1 MEINDLIIFKTVA
14 NEGSISKAAKE
25 LGYVQPN
32 ITERIKKL
40 EQELETPLLH
50 RDNKGVSLLPSGDI
64 LLDYTNRILTLLE
77 EAKNE
82 IKTSGSSYVIAT
94 SQSILTNYL
103 SMRIK
108 ENFRSYQLYI
118 ESSSHLQTLLQQ
130 QKVDMVITYEDYP
143 DAAFKKVFTTSISVG
158 LLKAKEKC
166 TIDYSKELFF
176 VSNDKKCPFRNK
188 TIQFLKENNLSQRQ
202 LQQLDSY
209 SLMEEF
215 IVEGNGIAFLPI
227 KNDKLVTIEN
237 VPIEKLAVH
246 FLRIETLLSI
256 PLMNYLSNRMT
267 LFTNFFKI
275 KTPLERI

>member
-32 ITERIKKL
+32 VTERIKKL
-40 EQELETPLLH
+40 EKELETPLLH

-166 TIDYSKELFF
+166 NIDYSKELFF

-246 FLRIETLLSI
+246 F
-256 PLMNYLSNRMT
+256 
-267 LFTNFFKI
+267 FTNRNFI
-275 KTPLERI
+275 KHTPDELFE

>member
-32 ITERIKKL
+32 VTERIKKL

-64 LLDYTNRILTLLE
+64 LLEYTNKIVTLLE
-77 EAKNE
+77 EAKNK
-82 IKTSGSSYVIAT
+82 IKARDSSYVIAT

-103 SMRIK
+103 SMHIK
-108 ENFRSYQLYI
+108 ENFRSYQIYI
-118 ESSSHLQTLLQQ
+118 ESSSHLQKLLQQ
-130 QKVDMVITYEDYP
+130 QKVDMVITYEDYS
-143 DAAFKKVFTTSISVG
+143 DVAFKKVFATSISVG
-158 LLKAKEKC
+158 LLKAKEKS

-209 SLMEEF
+209 SLIEDF
-215 IVEGNGIAFLPI
+215 ISDGKGIAFLPI
-227 KNDKLVTIEN
+227 RNEQLVTIED

-246 FLRIETLLSI
+246 F
-256 PLMNYLSNRMT
+256 
-267 LFTNFFKI
+267 FTNENFI
-275 KTPLERI
+275 KHTPVELFG

>member
-32 ITERIKKL
+32 VTERIKKL

-64 LLDYTNRILTLLE
+64 LLDYTNKILALLE
-77 EAKNE
+77 EAKDE
-82 IKTSGSSYVIAT
+82 IKTSASSYVIAT

-108 ENFRSYQLYI
+108 ENFRNYQIYI
-118 ESSSHLQTLLQQ
+118 ESSSHLQKLLQQ
-130 QKVDMVITYEDYP
+130 QKVDMVLTYEDYP

-158 LLKAKEKC
+158 LLKAKEQC
-166 TIDYSKELFF
+166 TIDFSKELFF
-176 VSNDKKCPFRNK
+176 VSNDKKCPFRNM
-188 TIQFLKENNLSQRQ
+188 TIQFLKKNNLSQHQ

-209 SLMEEF
+209 SLIEEF

-227 KNDKLVTIEN
+227 NNDKLVPIEN
-237 VPIEKLAVH
+237 VEVEKL
-246 FLRIETLLSI
+246 SI
-256 PLMNYLSNRMT
+256 NF
-267 LFTNFFKI
+267 FTNRD
-275 KTPLERI
+275 LEKAIPGELFN

>member
-1 MEINDLIIFKTVA
+1 M
-14 NEGSISKAAKE
+14 
-25 LGYVQPN
+25 
-32 ITERIKKL
+32 RI
-40 EQELETPLLH
+40 
-50 RDNKGVSLLPSGDI
+50 
-64 LLDYTNRILTLLE
+64 ILTRL
-77 EAKNE
+77 
-82 IKTSGSSYVIAT
+82 
-94 SQSILTNYL
+94 
-103 SMRIK
+103 
-108 ENFRSYQLYI
+108 
-118 ESSSHLQTLLQQ
+118 
-130 QKVDMVITYEDYP
+130 
-143 DAAFKKVFTTSISVG
+143 FKKVFTTSISVG

>member
-32 ITERIKKL
+32 VTERIKKL

-64 LLDYTNRILTLLE
+64 LLDYTNKILALLE
-77 EAKNE
+77 EAKDE
-82 IKTSGSSYVIAT
+82 IKTSASSYVIAT

-108 ENFRSYQLYI
+108 ENFRNYQIYI
-118 ESSSHLQTLLQQ
+118 ESSSHLQKLLQQ

-143 DAAFKKVFTTSISVG
+143 EAAFEKVFTTSIFVG
-158 LLKAKEKC
+158 LLKAKEQYN
-166 TIDYSKELFF
+166 IDFSKELFF
-176 VSNDKKCPFRNK
+176 VSNDKKCPFRNM
-188 TIQFLKENNLSQRQ
+188 TIQFLKENNLSQYQ

-227 KNDKLVTIEN
+227 RNDRLVPVEN

-246 FLRIETLLSI
+246 F
-256 PLMNYLSNRMT
+256 
-267 LFTNFFKI
+267 FTNRNFI
-275 KTPLERI
+275 KHIPDELFE